1 MNPNPQIAGLIEE
14 GEAFR
19 TLSARAAARPIPRTL
34 ARKDRVFHTGMAV
47 AFLVTAFLGF
57 APTYFLRGFSDRPP
71 LTPLLHIHGLVFT
84 GWLILVLVQSGLIK
98 ADRVRLH
105 MTLGIG
111 GAILAAVMVPL
122 VIMVSVAGFR
132 HGAGGMDAEDP
143 VVFLIFPVGQALM
156 FGGVMAAA
164 IWKRKTPEVHRRLVL
179 VANAIVISPAI
190 SRLPFGGNPM
200 VSLLLTSL
208 FIVAGMV
215 HDRKSG
221 RRIHPIYIWSA
232 VLLLLSG
239 PVRFGLGHTEAWRA
253 FAHFLTR

>member
-1 MNPNPQIAGLIEE
+1 MNPNPQVAGLIEE

-19 TLSARAAARPIPRTL
+19 TLSAKPAAPAVPKPL
-34 ARKDRVFHTGMAV
+34 ARRDRVFHTAMSV

-57 APTYFLRGFSDRPP
+57 APTYFLRGFSTLPP
-71 LTPLLHIHGLVFT
+71 LSPLLHIHGLVFT
-84 GWLILVLVQSGLIK
+84 AWLVLVVIQSGLIK

-122 VIMVSVAGFR
+122 VIMVSIAGFKR
-132 HGAGGMDAEDP
+132 GAAGINGDDP
-143 VVFLIFPVGQALM
+143 VVFLIFPIGQAFM

-164 IWKRKTPEVHRRLVL
+164 IWKRKNPEIHRRLII

-190 SRLPFGGNPM
+190 SRMPFGGNPM
-200 VSLLLTSL
+200 VSLFLTTL

-215 HDRKSG
+215 HDRWSG
-221 RRIHPIYIWSA
+221 RRIHPVYLWSA

-239 PVRFGLGHTEAWRA
+239 PVRFGLGHTAAWRA
-253 FAHFLTR
+253 LAQFMAQ